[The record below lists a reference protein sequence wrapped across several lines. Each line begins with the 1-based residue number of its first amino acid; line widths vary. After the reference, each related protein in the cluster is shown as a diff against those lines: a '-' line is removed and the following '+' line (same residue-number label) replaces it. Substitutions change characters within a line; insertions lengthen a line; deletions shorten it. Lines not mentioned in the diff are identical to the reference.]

1 MTKFRNGTLFIHLGV
16 GLLALHGT
24 GVQGEE
30 SPGVPGPPSSP
41 PASVGVPP
49 IPSAPPVAPAFPPPN
64 PSALRPPLRLSLEE
78 AVRLA
83 LRGGPLPPEPL
94 PRTVTPLTETPPREK
109 GVPPKTETEPHEGG
123 STGIEGERI
132 GPGVIPDKA
141 PPRQS
146 ELGGSAELREGEP
159 TLSPVPVS
167 PSPAESPEAAPGGPA
182 GDAPPPGVT
191 VGTTLAGA
199 AGNPLLGAARAEVRA
214 AEAQVRAARAE
225 AKPQVSATGY
235 ATLSSMQSI
244 LMTPPGVLGPSNATM
259 VPPDPSLTADAM
271 LMVPLYTGGRVA
283 SRVRS
288 ARAGAAAS
296 AREVAVAEQDVAL
309 QVKETYH
316 GALFARQNVAVFE
329 ERVREAAE
337 RVRIAEAEFRVGRAA
352 QVEVLRARAERAD
365 AEQELTN
372 ALRNAELSVVRL
384 RTAMGLP
391 QELPLELTDTLAF
404 VEEVTLPEE
413 RLAQALRSRPELVA
427 ARLRVE
433 AAQAN
438 VDRAK
443 GLYRPQV
450 YGVAMADVFG
460 SEGRGA
466 RGGVTVGVT
475 VGLPILDGGLR
486 RAEVEE
492 AQAMLEREQ
501 ANEQGVRLQVE
512 GEVQQASLEL
522 AAAARNVALSE
533 AAVEAAQEQYRLAQ
547 LRYEVGRGI
556 FVEVL
561 DALTALT
568 RARTNRLQALYEYN
582 VAQDRLGRALGSP
595 VLSDLPGRP

>member
-1 MTKFRNGTLFIHLGV
+1 MTKTIRASRGMIYLGM

-24 GVQGEE
+24 GVQGEA
-30 SPGVPGPPSSP
+30 GPAAPTTP
-41 PASVGVPP
+41 PAPP
-49 IPSAPPVAPAFPPPN
+49 AAMEGLPAPPVAPAFPPILP
-64 PSALRPPLRLSLEE
+64 ARRTPLRLSLED

-83 LRGGPLPPEPL
+83 LRGGPLPVGSA
-94 PRTVTPLTETPPREK
+94 PRTVTPLTDSPPREAGRNRPEADTK
-109 GVPPKTETEPHEGG
+109 APA
-123 STGIEGERI
+123 GERN
-132 GPGVIPDKA
+132 GPEDTTGETPL
-141 PPRQS
+141 RQLES
-146 ELGGSAELREGEP
+146 RGPEATQAGEP
-159 TLSPVPVS
+159 TVPLPPVS
-167 PSPAESPEAAPGGPA
+167 PSPAGSPATAPDGPA
-182 GDAPPPGVT
+182 GGSPPPDLN
-191 VGTTLAGA
+191 VGTSVGGTT
-199 AGNPLLGAARAEVRA
+199 GNPLLGAARAEARA

-225 AKPQVSATGY
+225 SKPQVTATGY

-244 LMTPPGVLGPSNATM
+244 LMSPPGVLGPSNVMM
-259 VPPDPSLTADAM
+259 VPPDPYLAADAM
-271 LMVPLYTGGRVA
+271 LMVPFYTGGRVA

-296 AREVAVAEQDVAL
+296 ASEVAVAEQDVAL
-309 QVKETYH
+309 QVKEAYH

-337 RVRIAEAEFRVGRAA
+337 RVRLAEAEFRVGRAA

-372 ALRNAELSVVRL
+372 ALRNAELAGVRL
-384 RTAMGLP
+384 KTAMGLP
-391 QELPLELTDTLAF
+391 QEVPLELTDTLAF

-460 SEGRGA
+460 SGGMGK

-475 VGLPILDGGLR
+475 VGLPLLDGGMR

-501 ANEQGVRLQVE
+501 ANEQGARLQVE
-512 GEVQQASLEL
+512 GEVQEASLEL

-582 VAQDRLGRALGSP
+582 VARDRLSRALGIP
-595 VLSDLPGRP
+595 ALSDRPGIP